1 VIFSDRYAYGFPV
14 LYKGIFIY
22 KNYYMGNTL
31 SITSLQ
37 RAVRKI
43 GLFSGFLLLCVPTLV
58 NATGA
63 ISQGYKTKSTEVT
76 KGALLSLVSSGS
88 TEVEPANSG
97 NVNSLVGIAADK
109 PLVEL
114 STSGQ
119 NTQVVVNGST
129 EALVSNING
138 DIKAGDKITASP
150 VSGIGMKALE
160 ATEIVGSAQAGLDS
174 VTTVSRTITDKDGK
188 SETIKVGLLPIAIN
202 ITHYSVP
209 ASQGTIA
216 SFVPPFLQSVAN
228 TIAGRQVT
236 PIRVL
241 LGATALLLG
250 FIAIIVIL
258 STAIRNG
265 LISLGRNPLAQ
276 GALRKG
282 LVDVIIAAI
291 GLLVVTTVVVY
302 VVLVV

>member
-1 VIFSDRYAYGFPV
+1 MGIFSV
-14 LYKGIFIY
+14 TTTI
-22 KNYYMGNTL
+22 
-31 SITSLQ
+31 S

-43 GLFSGFLLLCVPTLV
+43 GLAGGLALLLAPVAV
-58 NATGA
+58 GATGA
-63 ISQGYKTKSTEVT
+63 ISQGYKTNSTEVT
-76 KGALLSLVSSGS
+76 KGVLLSLVASSS
-88 TEVEPANSG
+88 TEVEPANND
-97 NVNSLVGIAADK
+97 NVTNLIGVAADK

-114 STSGQ
+114 SAGQ
-119 NTQVVVNGST
+119 NNAQVVVNGST
-129 EALVSNING
+129 EALVSNLNG
-138 DIKAGDKITASP
+138 DVKAGDKITASP

-160 ATEIVGSAQAGLDS
+160 ATEIVGTAQAGLDT
-174 VTTVSRTITDKDGK
+174 VTTVARTVTDKDGK
-188 SETIKVGLLPIAIN
+188 TETIKVGLLPIGVN
-202 ITHYSVP
+202 VSHYSAP
-209 ASQGTIA
+209 AAQGTIA

-241 LGATALLLG
+241 LGAAALLLG

-258 STAIRNG
+258 STAIRSG

-282 LVDVIIAAI
+282 LVDVIIAAM
-291 GLLVVTTVVVY
+291 GLLVITTVVVY

>member
-1 VIFSDRYAYGFPV
+1 MRNTFS
-14 LYKGIFIY
+14 
-22 KNYYMGNTL
+22 T
-31 SITSLQ
+31 TSLH
-37 RAVRKI
+37 RVIRNV
-43 GLFSGFLLLCVPTLV
+43 GLLSAFAIISTPILAG
-58 NATGA
+58 ATGA
-63 ISQGYKTKSTEVT
+63 ISQGYKTKSNEVT
-76 KGALLSLVSSGS
+76 KGALMSLVSSGS
-88 TEVEPANSG
+88 TEVEPANTN
-97 NVNSLVGIAADK
+97 NVTSLVGVAADK

-138 DIKAGDKITASP
+138 DVKAGDKITASP
-150 VSGIGMKALE
+150 ISGIGMKALE
-160 ATEIVGSAQAGLDS
+160 ATEIVGSAQAGLDT
-174 VTTVSRTITDKDGK
+174 VTTVNRTITDKDGK

-202 ITHYSVP
+202 VSHYSAP
-209 ASQGTIA
+209 ASQGTIS
-216 SFVPPFLQSVAN
+216 SFVPPFLQSIAN

-241 LGATALLLG
+241 LGAAALLLG
-250 FIAIIVIL
+250 FVAIIVIL